1 MKRNLLAAAVLV
13 VAGLFA
19 DVPKVIFDTDMYTDF
34 DDVGALAV
42 LHSLADAGECEIL
55 GTVVSTRKRSQHP
68 VRQIPDTQ
76 CFWRRDSGFPVRFG
90 QVPRYICAPCWQG

>member
-42 LHSLADAGECEIL
+42 LHSLADACEC
-55 GTVVSTRKRSQHP
+55 
-68 VRQIPDTQ
+68 
-76 CFWRRDSGFPVRFG
+76 
-90 QVPRYICAPCWQG
+90 

>member
-55 GTVVSTRKRSQHP
+55 GTVVSTRRAPSMGM
-68 VRQIPDTQ
+68 VELIN
-76 CFWRRDSGFPVRFG
+76 RFYG
-90 QVPRYICAPCWQG
+90 RGDLP